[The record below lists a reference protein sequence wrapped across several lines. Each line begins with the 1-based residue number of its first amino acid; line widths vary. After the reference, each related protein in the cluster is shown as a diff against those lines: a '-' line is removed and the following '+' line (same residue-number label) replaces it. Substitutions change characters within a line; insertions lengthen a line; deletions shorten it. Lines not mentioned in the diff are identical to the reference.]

1 MNEDMKQPDLSKT
14 NEISKKLKDCLEK
27 NFGRKYIQAKVEVSE
42 NNATNLSS
50 DNNLSFFEIKK
61 TKPPIYTSIN
71 TSDDLSEYKKV
82 IQNNYQKLID
92 DYYDLIF
99 HEDLEDQLDDNT
111 MESLEFI
118 GKFLDSRKKKMES
131 AFKKFVLDDSWSIT
145 KIQDEFSYVL
155 VKLLKDILESTSISI
170 SNGLKQNTVY
180 EDVVKLFNSFYSY
193 LGIYTK
199 EYKANDEY
207 SDNDLDSINPSV
219 SQDDE
224 IKDKSYQNK
233 IKSVDSLAY
242 LFEGNIVVLEA
253 NIVVW
258 RIS

>member
-1 MNEDMKQPDLSKT
+1 VNEDMKQPDLSKT

-27 NFGRKYIQAKVEVSE
+27 YFGRKYIQAKAEDLE
-42 NNATNLSS
+42 NNTTNFSN
-50 DNNLSFFEIKK
+50 DNNNLSFFEIIK

-71 TSDDLSEYKKV
+71 TSGDLSEHKKV
-82 IQNNYQKLID
+82 IQNNYKKLID
-92 DYYDLIF
+92 DYYDLF
-99 HEDLEDQLDDNT
+99 EKVEDQLDDNT
-111 MESLEFI
+111 IESLEFI
-118 GKFLDSRKKKMES
+118 GKLLDNRKKKIES
-131 AFKKFVLDDSWSIT
+131 AFKKFVPDDSWSIT

-233 IKSVDSLAY
+233 IKSVHSLAY